1 MGEARN
7 LRKRDRAGVFSNSAK
22 REAVGRHRA
31 GQRNHHAH
39 ADEPFWGTRGVGG
52 SGNLSCV
59 GCGELRDRHDLTSR
73 RRGIGERGQSIGNHD
88 AFLAFSEPLAVATAF
103 TNSRAAA
110 VIFSKLPSRK
120 AAASTRS
127 APTPNANAPAAMN
140 SAALAAFTPPV
151 GIREEP
157 GNGAFRDL
165 RYFGPP
171 TFPQG
176 KILTRPAPWSCAFIS
191 SDGVSAPGIASL
203 ALARATEST
212 EAARP
217 GLTKN

>member
-7 LRKRDRAGVFSNSAK
+7 LRERDRAGVFSNSAERK
-22 REAVGRHRA
+22 TSGRHRA
-31 GQRNHHAH
+31 RDGSHHAH
-39 ADEPFWGTRGVGG
+39 TDESLRRTRGIGG
-52 SGNLSCV
+52 SSNLSRV
-59 GCGELRDRHDLTSR
+59 GCRELRDGYDLASR
-73 RRGIGERGQSIGNHD
+73 WRSACQRRQSIVAQD
-88 AFLAFSEPLAVATAF
+88 AFLLFREPRAVATAF
-103 TNSRAAA
+103 TSSRAAA
-110 VIFSKLPSRK
+110 VIFSKLPSRS
-120 AAASTRS
+120 AVASTRS

-140 SAALAAFTPPV
+140 SAALVAFTPPV
-151 GIREEP
+151 GIRHEL

-176 KILTRPAPWSCAFIS
+176 KIFTRPAPWSCAFIS